1 MKVVLINPYEI
12 GRQPFG
18 LAEPAAWLKRAG
30 CEVHCLDLTLQRLDP
45 EVLRG
50 ARLVAIYVAMH
61 TATRI
66 AMEAIPRVLAI
77 VPGAHLCVYGL
88 YAPMNEKLLRDLGAQ
103 TVLGGEVEP
112 ALVSLVER
120 LRAGESAIAT
130 HQVTGRKP
138 QTGLPWP
145 ATLASIRSA
154 TSEGANGPSLARAL
168 RFNPLA
174 EASRAS
180 VTSRGCRTR
189 VPGVP
194 PISSPIGDGQVQTEP
209 VVNLSKIEFMIPDR
223 ASLPPLER
231 YAHLQLP
238 DGSRKTVGF
247 AEGSRGCKHLC
258 RHCPVVPVYQG
269 AFRVIPVDTVM
280 ADVRQQVAAGAR
292 HISFGDPDFLNG
304 PTHAHR
310 LVQALHAEFPNVS
323 YDATIKIQ
331 HLIDHA
337 QMLPE
342 LKSTGCLFI
351 TAAVESV
358 DDRVLDLLAKNHT
371 NEDFARAVALCRAA
385 GIALAPTFVAFT
397 PWTTLE
403 GYIALLQRLLE
414 LDLVESV
421 PPIQL
426 AIRLLIPQGSLLLEL
441 TGFQALIGEFD
452 PRLLG
457 FPWANPDPRVDRLQL
472 AVQQQV
478 VTGEVENISRRG
490 IFASIWKLAHEA
502 LGVKPPE
509 LADSGQGM
517 PIPRLSEPWYCCAE
531 PTHQQL
537 QSF

>member
-30 CEVHCLDLTLQRLDP
+30 CEVHCLDLTLQRLEP
-45 EVLRG
+45 EVLRD
-50 ARLVAIYVAMH
+50 AHVVAIYVAMH

-66 AMEAIPRVLAI
+66 AVEAIPRVQALA
-77 VPGAHLCVYGL
+77 PQAHLCVYGL
-88 YAPMNEKLLRDLGAQ
+88 YAPMNEKRLRELGVH

-112 ALVSLVER
+112 ALVSLVQR
-120 LRAGESAIAT
+120 LRA
-130 HQVTGRKP
+130 
-138 QTGLPWP
+138 
-145 ATLASIRSA
+145 
-154 TSEGANGPSLARAL
+154 
-168 RFNPLA
+168 
-174 EASRAS
+174 
-180 VTSRGCRTR
+180 
-189 VPGVP
+189 
-194 PISSPIGDGQVQTEP
+194 GDGQVQTEP
-209 VVNLSKIEFMIPDR
+209 VVNLSKIEFLTPDR
-223 ASLPPLER
+223 GALPPLAR

-238 DGSRKTVGF
+238 GGGRKTVGF
-247 AEGSRGCKHLC
+247 VEGSRGCKHLC
-258 RHCPVVPVYQG
+258 RHCPVVPVYRG
-269 AFRVIPVDTVM
+269 MFRVIPVDVAM
-280 ADVRQQVAAGAR
+280 ADVRQQVAAGAQ

-304 PTHAHR
+304 PTHAR
-310 LVQALHAEFPNVS
+310 KLVQALHAEFPDIS

-337 QMLPE
+337 EMLPV
-342 LKSTGCLFI
+342 LKATGCLFI

-371 NEDFARAVALCRAA
+371 NEDFARAVALCRTA

-403 GYIALLQRLLE
+403 GYIALLKRLLE

-441 TGFQALIGEFD
+441 PGFQTHIGEFD
-452 PRLLG
+452 PKLLG
-457 FPWANPDPRVDRLQL
+457 FPWKNPDARIDRLQL
-472 AVQQQV
+472 AVQDLVAQAEAQ
-478 VTGEVENISRRG
+478 GLSRRE
-490 IFASIWKLAHEA
+490 IFARIWGLAHEA
-502 LGVKPPE
+502 LGVTAPLLK
-509 LADSGQGM
+509 DSGMGT